1 MSTCTYTVES
11 TGVAIMTINNPPM
24 NALSTSVINDI
35 RECVKKALADDAVRV
50 VVFTGAG
57 KAFIAGADIKELDQM
72 KEKKTASRYLE
83 NGHDVCN
90 LIEGADKPFIAAIN
104 GFALGGGCEVAL
116 ACHIRVA
123 DETAQMGLPEIKLGI
138 IPGYGGTIRTPRAAG
153 LGQAYELILTA
164 NFVSGTQA
172 AQWGLV
178 NRAVPKG
185 EAVNEAKKIAEAIA
199 KKGRP
204 AVKVAMDVIRNGLV
218 LEKSAAQ
225 QYERDGLGS
234 LCETE
239 NKNEGVAAFLG
250 KREPN
255 AIDR

>member
-1 MSTCTYTVES
+1 MSTCTYTVED
-11 TGVAIMTINNPPM
+11 TGVAVMTVNNPPM
-24 NALSTSVINDI
+24 NALNTAVINDI
-35 RECVKKALADDAVRV
+35 RECVKKALADDAVRAI
-50 VVFTGAG
+50 VFTGAG

-72 KEKKTASRYLE
+72 KEQKQASSYLE
-83 NGHDVCN
+83 NGHDLCN

-116 ACHIRVA
+116 ACHMRVA
-123 DETAQMGLPEIKLGI
+123 DESAQMGLPEIKLGI

-153 LGQAYELILTA
+153 LAQAYELILTA
-164 NFVSGTQA
+164 NFVNGTQA

-185 EAVNEAKKIAEAIA
+185 EAVNEAGKIALAIA

-204 AVKVAMDVIRNGLV
+204 AVKIAMDVIRNGMIQ
-218 LEKSAAQ
+218 ERMAAQ
-225 QYERDGLGS
+225 KYERDGLGA

-239 NKNEGVAAFLG
+239 NKEEGVAAFLE
-250 KREPN
+250 KREPR
-255 AIDR
+255 AVDR